1 MKRKFLFSLVA
12 SMLSLSACANEEN
25 PLNDVSPQ
33 IIAKEVFDIGED
45 TNDCMQLWANPEAS
59 SPEGLIYQT
68 CADTASKIAIHFT
81 QAGYG
86 EITANNV
93 KTLKNWEMIKIEIKA
108 LRKERRD
115 NMSETMKNTFPD
127 WSKQN

>member
-1 MKRKFLFSLVA
+1 MKRKFLFSSIAAV
-12 SMLSLSACANEEN
+12 LSLSACSNEDN
-25 PLNDVSPQ
+25 PLTDISPQ

-45 TNDCMQLWANPEAS
+45 SNDCMQLWANPETA
-59 SPEGLIYQT
+59 SPEGFIYKT
-68 CADTASKIAIHFT
+68 CGDTASKIAIHFT

-93 KTLKNWEMIKIEIKA
+93 KTLPNWKMIETEVKA

-115 NMSETMKNTFPD
+115 NMSETMKNSFPD

>member
-1 MKRKFLFSLVA
+1 MRRKFLFSSIAAV
-12 SMLSLSACANEEN
+12 LSLSACSSEDN
-25 PLNDVSPQ
+25 PLTDISPQ

-45 TNDCMQLWANPEAS
+45 SNDCMQLWANPEAA
-59 SPEGLIYQT
+59 SPEGFIYKT
-68 CADTASKIAIHFT
+68 CEDTASKIAIHFT

-93 KTLKNWEMIKIEIKA
+93 KTLEKWEMIETEVKA

-115 NMSETMKNTFPD
+115 NMSDTMKNTFPD